1 MLISRLF
8 KRPPASAG
16 FFAQVDADGKCLA
29 LWALDHCPDTGQWVP
44 VNALNPLWLGHPL
57 PRDAL
62 TDLPAPAHK
71 PRLRIQQWLS
81 LWRPRP

>member
-8 KRPPASAG
+8 KRQQASSA
-16 FFAQVDADGKCLA
+16 FFAQLDTDGKCLA
-29 LWALDHCPDTGQWVP
+29 LWALNHCPDTGRWVP

-62 TDLPAPAHK
+62 RDSPAPQ
-71 PRLRIQQWLS
+71 PRLRILPLLS
-81 LWRPRP
+81 PWHPRP